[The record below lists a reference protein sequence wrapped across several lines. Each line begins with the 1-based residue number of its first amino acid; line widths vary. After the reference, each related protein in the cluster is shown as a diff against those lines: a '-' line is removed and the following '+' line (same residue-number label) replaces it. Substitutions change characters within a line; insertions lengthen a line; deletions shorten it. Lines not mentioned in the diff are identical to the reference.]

1 MQMYWSSRVNF
12 IPHPDNGENAR
23 LSYAIRQIL
32 FRRKAPPPCPHR
44 IDMQNVRCGA
54 RLMSEL
60 RVPAI
65 YLALVELSCIA
76 IFRLHLP
83 FAVASAGL

>member
-1 MQMYWSSRVNF
+1 MPDFLMQSGRYF
-12 IPHPDNGENAR
+12 LGEKP
-23 LSYAIRQIL
+23 LL
-32 FRRKAPPPCPHR
+32 PVLHR